1 MTVLEQAF
9 AAIDA
14 KNAEDPNYELVD
26 GEQVPKELLYSRR
39 MSARLQ
45 DFDPEAPETL
55 QIAARAQ
62 HICRWQIPRDSY
74 PMNRT
79 GYLKWREDLK
89 KMHASI
95 TTAILEDL
103 GFTEK
108 FRDRVAFLI
117 RKKLLKKDEDSQKLE
132 DVICLVFLDYYFED
146 FAKGHPEEKVI
157 DILQKTWAKMSEA
170 GHKAALSLDL
180 SPKTR
185 ELVTKALT

>member
-62 HICRWQIPRDSY
+62 HICRWRIPRDSY

-95 TTAILEDL
+95 TTGILENL

>member
-95 TTAILEDL
+95 TTGILENL
-103 GFTEK
+103 GFTEE